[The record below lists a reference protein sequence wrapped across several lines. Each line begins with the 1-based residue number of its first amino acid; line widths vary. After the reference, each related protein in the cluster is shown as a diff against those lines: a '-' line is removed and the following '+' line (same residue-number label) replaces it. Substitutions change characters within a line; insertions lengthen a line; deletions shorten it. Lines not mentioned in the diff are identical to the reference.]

1 MVKPVVFL
9 RMESRVAVLHGF
21 PVAPYLVTAP
31 RKTWRRHGFLPD
43 HYAALGLRPDA
54 DTARIK
60 AAYRLLVKQF
70 HPDVSA
76 ANARAEQRIRAI
88 NDAYEVLVDPAARA
102 EYDQELRRRHAE
114 AGARFWRSF
123 AAGVIAFVLTVGS
136 GVLVATLI
144 VTPPRREMSEQMPP
158 RHPASALHQSES
170 EAGQAKLASVEPAA
184 ETPVERAT
192 PPAIEEPVRVVP
204 RNALQPSG
212 PGDILAQQE
221 RAAEEGARASAM
233 LQDHEPVTEPRPAG
247 AGAER
252 VESAAAAPPERAMH
266 PEGGAENPKRP
277 NIALE
282 QRLPERPSAVVAEPR
297 AKAGDWTAYH
307 NPRFGFALK
316 YPASV
321 FGGRMGDASNR
332 DDLLLSSGRAIL
344 WISANANRAGRSIGA
359 YRHSLIA
366 GRFAGAT
373 FDYAPQRENWFV
385 LSGIIGDE
393 MFYERVTFSCDRQSV
408 HHWLLVY
415 PVAERAFFDAVVEE
429 IHRSYRYDLKQ
440 RAHCAG
446 RPMGMARRRALP
458 VHGEDDA
465 DSIPY

>member
-1 MVKPVVFL
+1 
-9 RMESRVAVLHGF
+9 VLHGV
-21 PVAPYLVTAP
+21 PVAPNLVTAP
-31 RKTWRRHGFLPD
+31 RKTWRRDSILPD

-76 ANARAEQRIRAI
+76 ANASEEQRIRAI
-88 NDAYEVLVDPAARA
+88 NDAYQVLADPAARA
-102 EYDQELRRRHAE
+102 EYDQELRHRRAE

-123 AAGVIAFVLTVGS
+123 AAGVVAFVLTVGS
-136 GVLVATLI
+136 GVLVASRI
-144 VTPPRREMSEQMPP
+144 VTPPKREMSEQMPP
-158 RHPASALHQSES
+158 RHPASVLHQSES
-170 EAGQAKLASVEPAA
+170 EARQPKLASAEPAA

-204 RNALQPSG
+204 RKVLQPSG
-212 PGDILAQQE
+212 PGDIVAQQE
-221 RAAEEGARASAM
+221 LAAEEGARASAM

-252 VESAAAAPPERAMH
+252 VESAAAAGARAMQ
-266 PEGGAENPKRP
+266 PEGGAEDPKRP

-282 QRLPERPSAVVAEPR
+282 RQLPERPSAVVAEPR
-297 AKAGDWTAYH
+297 ARAGDWTAYH

-316 YPASV
+316 YPANV
-321 FGGRMGDASNR
+321 FSGRMRDASNR

-344 WISANANRAGRSIGA
+344 WISANANRAGRSVGA

-366 GRFAGAT
+366 ERFAGAT

-415 PVAERAFFDAVVEE
+415 PVAERAFFDTVVEE
-429 IHRSYRYDLKQ
+429 IHRSYRYDLNQ
-440 RAHCAG
+440 RARCAG

-458 VHGEDDA
+458 AQGEDDT